1 MSEISCEEVL
11 SEIEHYLHGE
21 LDRVRSAH
29 LAEHLADCPPCF
41 ERAEFR
47 RRLKEIV
54 RVKCRSDAPEHLVW
68 RIRMAIRMAR
78 HSDDH
83 GPPPR
88 VV

>member
-21 LDRVRSAH
+21 LDRARSVH

-54 RVKCRSDAPEHLVW
+54 RVKCRSEAPEHLVW
-68 RIRMAIRMAR
+68 KVRMAIRTS
-78 HSDDH
+78 HVVEED
-83 GPPPR
+83 GPPESA
-88 VV
+88 

>member
-11 SEIEHYLHGE
+11 SDIEHYLHGE
-21 LDRVRSAH
+21 LDPDRSVH

-54 RVKCRSDAPEHLVW
+54 RAKCRSDAPDRLVW
-68 RIRMAIRMAR
+68 RVRMAIRSTR
-78 HSDDH
+78 LTDREE
-83 GPPPR
+83 PPTG
-88 VV
+88 V